1 VLARVGAAGLTDDEV
16 AAIQQVLITTGAVDE
31 LETQIETLT
40 DAAIAT
46 LDDMPITDEA
56 RKELAELAQ
65 YVAWRE
71 R

>member
-1 VLARVGAAGLTDDEV
+1 LARVGVAELSDDEV
-16 AAIQQVLITTGAVDE
+16 AAIQQVLLDTGALDE

-40 DAAIAT
+40 DDAVAT
-46 LDDMPITDEA
+46 LDDMPVTDEA

-65 YVAWRE
+65 FVAWRK